1 MTIDIHDPRLTAYVL
16 GELDDAELRE
26 IDALLADDTL
36 AGDALAGDALAGD
49 TLAGNTLAGNKVANR
64 AELRAAIAEL
74 RAASEL
80 LAAALGG
87 GEALAEHA
95 TAPSPSMGLGRG
107 EGRHESEVAA
117 SDAAEPLTRL
127 PESEVAGSGQA
138 TAGSHP
144 LPQGERG
151 EHAFA
156 GQQGIED
163 RVGRRRRR
171 YVILALAAM
180 VLVAIALP
188 INEAIRSRNLAQD
201 VGASGGETADFNSLI
216 DLITSTI
223 EPTSSEEVAGEGQIE
238 SYRNNLSLVITEE
251 ATTPSSNGPL
261 PASEL
266 ETARQGVTTWEHGI
280 FDSEPVVEATEL
292 GALGGNGLDGR
303 PATPLIQDSSAW
315 HDRRG
320 DQGGGP
326 QPVPGYGYVAPGDAN
341 GNLSANGSGTSSLN
355 RHGAVT
361 GKPAAP
367 GGQDS
372 YELGVRLNRGSV
384 AARDG
389 RGRVVDA
396 LGDLME
402 GEVVDALDARE
413 SRLALNEAIALRPDL
428 TPEAVK
434 KLKELEQQI
443 VEDPA
448 HNTEAYA
455 RIYDNRFLRPLDAP
469 LSTFSIDV
477 DTASYANMRR
487 FLRQGALPPA
497 DSVRIEEL
505 VNYFSYPYAPPAEP
519 QDADKPF
526 AVHTE
531 VTACPW
537 NTGHRLVR
545 IALKGRE
552 VHLDARSPSNLVFL
566 LDVSGSMDDPNK
578 LPLVKRAMHLLVEKL
593 GENDRVAIVVYA
605 GASGL
610 VLPSTTANNRET
622 ILAAIDNLTPG
633 GSTNGASGIELAYQ
647 IAVANQ
653 IKEGVNRVILATDGD
668 FNVGITNDGDLTR
681 LIEDKA
687 KSGVFLTV
695 LGFGMG
701 NLKDST
707 LERLA
712 DKGNG
717 NYGYIDTENEA
728 RKLLVDQLS
737 GTLITIA
744 KDVKLQIEFNPARV
758 AAYRLLGYENR
769 LLAAEDFN
777 DDTKDAGE
785 IGAGHAVT
793 AFYEIVPVAPP
804 AEQAA
809 AERPADQSA
818 DEAVDQPADA
828 AADQPADDAAV
839 ADAPAEEAPPAE
851 TAPVDPLKYQ
861 RPAELTEAARTTPEL
876 LTLKLRYKE
885 PDGATSKLLEF
896 GVADADKPIG
906 EASEETRFAASVAL
920 FGMLLRQSPHAG
932 AGTMA
937 AVLEMADSSR
947 QHDEHGY
954 RAEFV
959 ELVKQAMPLVKA
971 AQPAE

>member
-1 MTIDIHDPRLTAYVL
+1 MTIDSSDPRLTAYIL
-16 GELDDAELRE
+16 DELDEHQRGEIEAALADDTSANSALNNSAELRE
-26 IDALLADDTL
+26 T
-36 AGDALAGDALAGD
+36 
-49 TLAGNTLAGNKVANR
+49 VAQ
-64 AELRAAIAEL
+64 LRI
-74 RAASEL
+74 ASEL
-80 LAAALGG
+80 LSAALGNG
-87 GEALAEHA
+87 SSILDADQRM
-95 TAPSPSMGLGRG
+95 AP
-107 EGRHESEVAA
+107 VACP
-117 SDAAEPLTRL
+117 AEPEAVT
-127 PESEVAGSGQA
+127 VAGQAKAIMSVGQ
-138 TAGSHP
+138 
-144 LPQGERG
+144 
-151 EHAFA
+151 
-156 GQQGIED
+156 
-163 RVGRRRRR
+163 RRRR
-171 YVILALAAM
+171 YVVLALAAI
-180 VLVAIALP
+180 VLFALTIP
-188 INEAIRSRNLAQD
+188 INRVLQ
-201 VGASGGETADFNSLI
+201 
-216 DLITSTI
+216 
-223 EPTSSEEVAGEGQIE
+223 
-238 SYRNNLSLVITEE
+238 
-251 ATTPSSNGPL
+251 
-261 PASEL
+261 
-266 ETARQGVTTWEHGI
+266 
-280 FDSEPVVEATEL
+280 SEPVAHYLFGSHGYMELVEGPVNATQFQLHAGPQATSQREIGYTIAKPVYESHGKVVPSATAEVGAEIDLTGNVFASGSGAVVDEL
-292 GALGGNGLDGR
+292 GSAPTGEELSPRIALAGR
-303 PATPLIQDSSAW
+303 TGKPAPG
-315 HDRRG
+315 DR
-320 DQGGGP
+320 QGGG
-326 QPVPGYGYVAPGDAN
+326 QQGSGQQGNQQWHYGYVAPGGTN
-341 GNLSANGSGTSSLN
+341 VPNFNLKIDTNA
-355 RHGAVT
+355 HGGV
-361 GKPAAP
+361 P
-367 GGQDS
+367 GQGGPP
-372 YELGVRLNRGSV
+372 E
-384 AARDG
+384 ARDG
-389 RGRVVDA
+389 VDRYYRGRGADRLGE
-396 LGDLME
+396 LGDLQE
-402 GEVVDALDARE
+402 GEIAGE
-413 SRLALNEAIALRPDL
+413 SEIQDHLALLPQRTLEAEKR
-428 TPEAVK
+428 
-434 KLKELEQQI
+434 LKEHNDIREA
-443 VEDPA
+443 EDRA

-477 DTASYANMRR
+477 DTAAYANMRR
-487 FLRQGALPPA
+487 FLRQGSLPPA

-505 VNYFSYPYAPPAEP
+505 VNYFSYQYAPPAE

-537 NTGHRLVR
+537 NPEHRLVR

-552 VHLDARSPSNLVFL
+552 IKVDARPPSNLVFL
-566 LDVSGSMDDPNK
+566 LDVSGSMDEPNK

-647 IAVANQ
+647 IAAANQ

-668 FNVGITNDGDLTR
+668 FNVGVTNDGDLTR

-758 AAYRLLGYENR
+758 AGYRLLGYENR

-804 AEQAA
+804 APEQPAA
-809 AERPADQSA
+809 DKPAV
-818 DEAVDQPADA
+818 EKPADA
-828 AADQPADDAAV
+828 AADKPADKPGEA
-839 ADAPAEEAPPAE
+839 APPTE

-861 RPAELTEAARTTPEL
+861 RPAELTNAARGTPEL

-885 PDGATSKLLEF
+885 PEGTTSKLLEF
-896 GVADADKPIG
+896 GVADGDKPIG
-906 EASEETRFAASVAL
+906 QASEDTRFAASVAL

-932 AGTMA
+932 SGTLA

-947 QHDEHGY
+947 QNDEHGY

-959 ELVKQAMPLVKA
+959 ELVKQAMTLVKP
-971 AQPAE
+971 QQ

>member
-1 MTIDIHDPRLTAYVL
+1 MTIDSNDPRLTAYVL
-16 GELDDAELRE
+16 GELDELQRGEIEAALADDSLANDASTNGAELRE
-26 IDALLADDTL
+26 TIAQ
-36 AGDALAGDALAGD
+36 
-49 TLAGNTLAGNKVANR
+49 
-64 AELRAAIAEL
+64 LRS
-74 RAASEL
+74 ASEL
-80 LAAALGG
+80 LSAALGSG
-87 GEALAEHA
+87 DSIAVADHRVPLLACPAVSEAV
-95 TAPSPSMGLGRG
+95 T
-107 EGRHESEVAA
+107 VARQ
-117 SDAAEPLTRL
+117 EKPVM
-127 PESEVAGSGQA
+127 P
-138 TAGSHP
+138 
-144 LPQGERG
+144 
-151 EHAFA
+151 
-156 GQQGIED
+156 
-163 RVGRRRRR
+163 VGRRRRR
-171 YVILALAAM
+171 YVVLALAAI
-180 VLVAIALP
+180 VLFALTIPISLVLQSEPIAYSLFGGQGYMELVEGP
-188 INEAIRSRNLAQD
+188 VNTNQFQANASPQATSQREIGYTITKPVFETQGNIVTAPTAE
-201 VGASGGETADFNSLI
+201 VGSDFDLTGNFYASGSGAVVSDQTAAQSGGVQF
-216 DLITSTI
+216 
-223 EPTSSEEVAGEGQIE
+223 
-238 SYRNNLSLVITEE
+238 
-251 ATTPSSNGPL
+251 
-261 PASEL
+261 EL
-266 ETARQGVTTWEHGI
+266 KIRQSQTGKQQG
-280 FDSEPVVEATEL
+280 
-292 GALGGNGLDGR
+292 
-303 PATPLIQDSSAW
+303 
-315 HDRRG
+315 G
-320 DQGGGP
+320 DQGGG
-326 QPVPGYGYVAPGDAN
+326 QQDAGQQGNQQWHYGYVAPGDADD
-341 GNLSANGSGTSSLN
+341 NLSLN
-355 RHGAVT
+355 AHGGVP
-361 GKPAAP
+361 GQ
-367 GGQDS
+367 GGQAD
-372 YELGVRLNRGSV
+372 
-384 AARDG
+384 ARDG
-389 RGRVVDA
+389 VDRYYRGRGADRLEEFGELQAGDIA
-396 LGDLME
+396 LE
-402 GEVVDALDARE
+402 GEIQDH
-413 SRLALNEAIALRPDL
+413 LALLPQRALEAEKRLKDHNEAL
-428 TPEAVK
+428 EA
-434 KLKELEQQI
+434 
-443 VEDPA
+443 EDRA

-477 DTASYANMRR
+477 DTAAYANMRR
-487 FLRQGALPPA
+487 ILKQGSLPPA

-505 VNYFSYPYAPPAEP
+505 VNYFSYQYAPPAE

-537 NTGHRLVR
+537 NPGHRLVR

-552 VHLDARSPSNLVFL
+552 IKVDARPPSNLVFL
-566 LDVSGSMDDPNK
+566 LDVSGSMDEPNK
-578 LPLVKRAMHLLVEKL
+578 LPLVKRSMHLLVEKL

-647 IAVANQ
+647 IAAANQ

-668 FNVGITNDGDLTR
+668 FNVGVTNDGDLTR

-758 AAYRLLGYENR
+758 VAYRLLGYENR

-804 AEQAA
+804 AEQQAA
-809 AERPADQSA
+809 DKPAE
-818 DEAVDQPADA
+818 EKPADA
-828 AADQPADDAAV
+828 ADDQPA
-839 ADAPAEEAPPAE
+839 ADKPAEEAAPRAE
-851 TAPVDPLKYQ
+851 TTPVDPLKYQ
-861 RPAELTEAARTTPEL
+861 RPAELTDAARGTPEL

-885 PDGATSKLLEF
+885 PEGTTSKLLEF
-896 GVADADKPIG
+896 GVADGDKPIG
-906 EASEETRFAASVAL
+906 QASEDTRFAASVAL

-932 AGTMA
+932 SGTLA

-947 QHDEHGY
+947 RADEHGY

-959 ELVKQAMPLVKA
+959 ELVKQAMTLVKP
-971 AQPAE
+971 QQ

>member
-1 MTIDIHDPRLTAYVL
+1 MTIDSNDPRLTAYVL
-16 GELDDAELRE
+16 GELDEVERGEIDAALADDSTANRSELRE
-26 IDALLADDTL
+26 TL
-36 AGDALAGDALAGD
+36 AQ
-49 TLAGNTLAGNKVANR
+49 
-64 AELRAAIAEL
+64 L
-74 RAASEL
+74 RAASDLL
-80 LAAALGG
+80 LAALDGRSVGG
-87 GEALAEHA
+87 SLANA
-95 TAPSPSMGLGRG
+95 VDGASNSGGSDDVSQSPTSVRPAI
-107 EGRHESEVAA
+107 VA
-117 SDAAEPLTRL
+117 
-127 PESEVAGSGQA
+127 QA
-138 TAGSHP
+138 KDKADGVP
-144 LPQGERG
+144 
-151 EHAFA
+151 A
-156 GQQGIED
+156 
-163 RVGRRRRR
+163 GRRRRR
-171 YVILALAAM
+171 YVVLALAAI
-180 VLVAIALP
+180 VLLAITIPLNLALQSESVATLLFSNQSSSKVVERLAVVDEVQRRVGAGGSREESQQSGVTDRDPLNLAARREPTTSHATTESTHSGNVFASGSGEVVFDQVARPQGGVSVELFDPAQQQAGKLQDDELQAGGQQGTGQQNNPQWHYGYVPSGDMNGDALP
-188 INEAIRSRNLAQD
+188 NFGLKVDLNAHGGVPGQSGQTEKARAD
-201 VGASGGETADFNSLI
+201 VDRRFRESGGERF
-216 DLITSTI
+216 
-223 EPTSSEEVAGEGQIE
+223 VQ
-238 SYRNNLSLVITEE
+238 
-251 ATTPSSNGPL
+251 
-261 PASEL
+261 
-266 ETARQGVTTWEHGI
+266 
-280 FDSEPVVEATEL
+280 
-292 GALGGNGLDGR
+292 
-303 PATPLIQDSSAW
+303 
-315 HDRRG
+315 
-320 DQGGGP
+320 
-326 QPVPGYGYVAPGDAN
+326 
-341 GNLSANGSGTSSLN
+341 
-355 RHGAVT
+355 
-361 GKPAAP
+361 
-367 GGQDS
+367 
-372 YELGVRLNRGSV
+372 
-384 AARDG
+384 
-389 RGRVVDA
+389 A

-402 GEVVDALDARE
+402 GEAGDANEARE
-413 SRLALNEAIALRPDL
+413 ALNEALALRGEL
-428 TPEAVK
+428 KPEALK
-434 KLKELEQQI
+434 KLQEVQQQ
-443 VEDPA
+443 VAEDRA

-477 DTASYANMRR
+477 DTAAYANMRR
-487 FLRQGALPPA
+487 FLKQGSLPPA

-505 VNYFSYPYAPPAEP
+505 VNYFSYQYAPPAE

-537 NTGHRLVR
+537 NPGHRLVR

-552 VHLDARSPSNLVFL
+552 IKVDARPPSNLVFL
-566 LDVSGSMDDPNK
+566 LDVSGSMDEPNK

-647 IAVANQ
+647 IAAANQ

-668 FNVGITNDGDLTR
+668 FNVGVTNDGDLTR

-728 RKLLVDQLS
+728 RKLLVEQLS

-804 AEQAA
+804 APEQPVADK
-809 AERPADQSA
+809 PADNKPV
-818 DEAVDQPADA
+818 EA
-828 AADQPADDAAV
+828 
-839 ADAPAEEAPPAE
+839 APAE
-851 TAPVDPLKYQ
+851 TTPVDPLKYQ
-861 RPAELTEAARTTPEL
+861 RPAELTDAARGTPEL

-885 PDGATSKLLEF
+885 PEGTTSKLLEF
-896 GVADADKPIG
+896 GVADGDKPIG
-906 EASEETRFAASVAL
+906 QATEDTRFAASVAL
-920 FGMLLRQSPHAG
+920 FGMLLRQSPHTG
-932 AGTMA
+932 SGTLA

-947 QHDEHGY
+947 QADEHGY

-959 ELVKQAMPLVKA
+959 ELVKQAMTL
-971 AQPAE
+971 AQPRP